1 MRLNKLIAKHQNC
14 TRKEADNLIKNGL
27 VTVNGRVAFKMGITV
42 KKEDEIIF
50 NKKVIKYQQKYY
62 ILLNKPKKYSCFNI
76 NSHTKKLLPKIY
88 LNELDNYEQLDFNE
102 TGLTIFSN
110 DNSLLDKIKR
120 SQRIKKIYHIKLTE
134 KISKEILKEIQNHK
148 QVRINKISFVKEKN
162 EIGIELTKGNIKSL
176 KNIFNKMSLKII
188 CIDIVSIGVLSK
200 KNLPRKK
207 ARLLTDEEINILN
220 RS

>member
-50 NKKVIKYQQKYY
+50 NKKVIKYHQKHY

-134 KISKEILKEIQNHK
+134 MISKEILKEIQNHK

-188 CIDIVSIGVLSK
+188 CIDTVSIGVLSK
-200 KNLPRKK
+200 KNLPRNKT
-207 ARLLTDEEINILN
+207 RLLTDEEINILN

>member
-27 VTVNGRVAFKMGITV
+27 VTVNGRVTSEMGVVV

-50 NKKVIKYQQKYY
+50 NKKTIKYQHKHY
-62 ILLNKPKKYSCFNI
+62 ILLNKPKKYSCFDI

-110 DNSLLDKIKR
+110 DDSLLDKIKR

-148 QVRINKISFVKEKN
+148 QVRINQISFVKEKN

-188 CIDIVSIGVLSK
+188 CIDTVSIGVLSK

-207 ARLLTDEEINILN
+207 TRLLTDEEINILN

>member
-50 NKKVIKYQQKYY
+50 NKRVIKYHQKHY

-110 DNSLLDKIKR
+110 DNSLLDKIKK

-134 KISKEILKEIQNHK
+134 MISKEILKEIQNHK

-162 EIGIELTKGNIKSL
+162 EIGIELTKGNIKNL

-188 CIDIVSIGVLSK
+188 YIDTVSIGVLSK
-200 KNLPRKK
+200 KNLPRHKT
-207 ARLLTDEEINILN
+207 RLLTDEEINILN

>member
-1 MRLNKLIAKHQNC
+1 LRLNKLIAKHQNC

-50 NKKVIKYQQKYY
+50 NKKVIKYYQKHY

-134 KISKEILKEIQNHK
+134 MISKEILKEIQNHK

-162 EIGIELTKGNIKSL
+162 EIGIELTKGNIKNL

-188 CIDIVSIGVLSK
+188 CIDTVSIGVLSK
-200 KNLPRKK
+200 KNLPRNKT
-207 ARLLTDEEINILN
+207 RLLTDEEINILN

>member
-27 VTVNGRVAFKMGITV
+27 VTVNGKVVPKMGVIV

-50 NKKVIKYQQKYY
+50 NKKTIKYHQKHY
-62 ILLNKPKKYSCFNI
+62 ILLNKPKKYSCFNV
-76 NSHTKKLLPKIY
+76 NLHTKKLLPKIY
-88 LNELDNYEQLDFNE
+88 FNELDNYEQLDFNE

-120 SQRIKKIYHIKLTE
+120 SQRIKKIYHITLTE
-134 KISKEILKEIQNHK
+134 KISKEVLKEIQNHK

-176 KNIFNKMSLKII
+176 KNIFNKMSLKIMN
-188 CIDIVSIGVLSK
+188 IDTVSIGVLSK

-207 ARLLTDEEINILN
+207 TRSLTDKEINILN

>member
-50 NKKVIKYQQKYY
+50 NKKVIKYHQKHY

-134 KISKEILKEIQNHK
+134 MISKEILKEIQNHK

-162 EIGIELTKGNIKSL
+162 EIGIELTKGNIKNL

-188 CIDIVSIGVLSK
+188 CIDTVSIGVLSK
-200 KNLPRKK
+200 KNLPRNKT
-207 ARLLTDEEINILN
+207 RLLTDEEINILN

>member
-27 VTVNGRVAFKMGITV
+27 ITVNGRVAFKMGITV

-50 NKKVIKYQQKYY
+50 NKKVIKYHQKHY

-134 KISKEILKEIQNHK
+134 KISKEILREIQNHK
-148 QVRINKISFVKEKN
+148 QVKINKISFVKEKN

-176 KNIFNKMSLKII
+176 KNIFNKMLLKII
-188 CIDIVSIGVLSK
+188 YIDTVSIGVLSK

-207 ARLLTDEEINILN
+207 TRSLTDKEINILN

>member
-27 VTVNGRVAFKMGITV
+27 VTVNGRVTSKMGIIV

-50 NKKVIKYQQKYY
+50 NKKIIRYHDKHYV
-62 ILLNKPKKYSCFNI
+62 LLNKPKKYSCFNI
-76 NSHTKKLLPKIY
+76 NLHTKKLLPKVKFY
-88 LNELDNYEQLDFNE
+88 ELDNYEQLDFNE

-110 DNSLLDKIKR
+110 DNTLLEKIKS
-120 SQRIKKIYHIKLTE
+120 SQRIKKIYHIKFT
-134 KISKEILKEIQNHK
+134 KNISEEILKEIQNHK
-148 QVRINKISFVKEKN
+148 QVGINKISFIKEKN
-162 EIGIELTKGNIKSL
+162 EIGMELTKGNIKSL

-188 CIDIVSIGVLSK
+188 YIDTVSIGVLSK
-200 KNLPRKK
+200 KNLPRGKT
-207 ARLLTDEEINILN
+207 RHLTEKEINILN

>member
-50 NKKVIKYQQKYY
+50 NKKVIKYHQKHY

-134 KISKEILKEIQNHK
+134 MISKEVLKEIQNHK

-188 CIDIVSIGVLSK
+188 CIDTVSIGVLSK
-200 KNLPRKK
+200 KNLPRNKT
-207 ARLLTDEEINILN
+207 RLLTDEEINILN

>member
-27 VTVNGRVAFKMGITV
+27 VTVNGRVIFKMGITV
-42 KKEDEIIF
+42 KEDKIIF
-50 NKKVIKYQQKYY
+50 NKKVIEYYQKHY

-110 DNSLLDKIKR
+110 DNSLLNKIKK
-120 SQRIKKIYHIKLTE
+120 SHRIKKIYHIKLTE
-134 KISKEILKEIQNHK
+134 KIPKEILKEIQNHK

-162 EIGIELTKGNIKSL
+162 EIGIELTKGNIKNL

-188 CIDIVSIGVLSK
+188 CIDTVSIGVLSK
-200 KNLPRKK
+200 KNLPRNKT
-207 ARLLTDEEINILN
+207 RLLTDEEINILN

>member
-27 VTVNGRVAFKMGITV
+27 VTVNGKVTIEMGVIV

-50 NKKVIKYQQKYY
+50 NKKIIKYQHKYY

-76 NSHTKKLLPKIY
+76 NLHTKKLLSKIY
-88 LNELDNYEQLDFNE
+88 FDELDNYEQLDFNE

-110 DNSLLDKIKR
+110 DNTLLDKIKS

-134 KISKEILKEIQNHK
+134 NISEEVLKEIQNHK
-148 QVRINKISFVKEKN
+148 QVRINKISIVKEKN
-162 EIGIELTKGNIKSL
+162 EIGIELTKGNIKGL

-188 CIDIVSIGVLSK
+188 SIDTVSIGVLSK

-207 ARLLTDEEINILN
+207 TRPLTDKEINILN

>member
-27 VTVNGRVAFKMGITV
+27 VTVNGRVISKMGIIV

-50 NKKVIKYQQKYY
+50 NKKTIKYHQKHY

-76 NSHTKKLLPKIY
+76 NLHTKKLLPKIY
-88 LNELDNYEQLDFNE
+88 FNELDNYEQLDFNE

-110 DNSLLDKIKR
+110 DNSILDKIKR

-148 QVRINKISFVKEKN
+148 QVRINQISFVKEKN

-188 CIDIVSIGVLSK
+188 CIDTVSIGVLSK

-207 ARLLTDEEINILN
+207 TRLLTDEEINILN

>member
-1 MRLNKLIAKHQNC
+1 MRLNKLIAKHKNC

-50 NKKVIKYQQKYY
+50 NKKVIKYHQKHY

-134 KISKEILKEIQNHK
+134 MISKEILKEIQNHK

-162 EIGIELTKGNIKSL
+162 EIGIELTKGNIKNL

-188 CIDIVSIGVLSK
+188 CIDTVSIGVLSK
-200 KNLPRKK
+200 KNLPRNKT
-207 ARLLTDEEINILN
+207 RLLTDEEINILN

>member
-50 NKKVIKYQQKYY
+50 NKKVIKYHQKHY

-200 KNLPRKK
+200 KKSSKK
-207 ARLLTDEEINILN
+207 K
-220 RS
+220 S

>member
-50 NKKVIKYQQKYY
+50 NKKVIKYYQKHY

-76 NSHTKKLLPKIY
+76 NSNTKKLLPKIY

-110 DNSLLDKIKR
+110 DNSLLEKIKR

-134 KISKEILKEIQNHK
+134 MISKEILKEIQNHK

-162 EIGIELTKGNIKSL
+162 EIGIELTKGNIKNL
-176 KNIFNKMSLKII
+176 KNMFNKMSLKII
-188 CIDIVSIGVLSK
+188 CIDTVSIGVLSK
-200 KNLPRKK
+200 KNLPRNKT
-207 ARLLTDEEINILN
+207 RLLTDEEINILN

>member
-1 MRLNKLIAKHQNC
+1 LRLNKLIAKHKNC

-50 NKKVIKYQQKYY
+50 NKKVIKYHQKHY

-134 KISKEILKEIQNHK
+134 MISKEILKEIQNHK

-162 EIGIELTKGNIKSL
+162 EIGIELTKGNIKNL

-188 CIDIVSIGVLSK
+188 CIDTVSIGVLSK
-200 KNLPRKK
+200 KNLPRNKT
-207 ARLLTDEEINILN
+207 RLLTDEEINILN

>member
-27 VTVNGRVAFKMGITV
+27 VTVNGRVVFKMGITV

-50 NKKVIKYQQKYY
+50 NKKVIKYHQKHY

-134 KISKEILKEIQNHK
+134 MISKEILKEIQNHK

-162 EIGIELTKGNIKSL
+162 EIGIELTKGNIKNL

-188 CIDIVSIGVLSK
+188 CIDTVSIGVLSK
-200 KNLPRKK
+200 KNLPRNKT
-207 ARLLTDEEINILN
+207 RLLTDEEINILN

>member
-50 NKKVIKYQQKYY
+50 NKKVIKYHQKHY
-62 ILLNKPKKYSCFNI
+62 ILLNKPRKYSCFNI

-134 KISKEILKEIQNHK
+134 MISKEILKEIQNHK

-162 EIGIELTKGNIKSL
+162 EIGIELTKGNIKNL

-188 CIDIVSIGVLSK
+188 SIDTVSIGVLSK
-200 KNLPRKK
+200 KNLPRNKT
-207 ARLLTDEEINILN
+207 RLLTNEEINILN

>member
-50 NKKVIKYQQKYY
+50 NKKVIKYHQKHY

-134 KISKEILKEIQNHK
+134 MISKEILKEIQNHK

-162 EIGIELTKGNIKSL
+162 EIGIELTKGNIKNL

-188 CIDIVSIGVLSK
+188 YIDTVSIGVLSK
-200 KNLPRKK
+200 KNLPRNKT
-207 ARLLTDEEINILN
+207 RLLTDEEINILN

>member
-1 MRLNKLIAKHQNC
+1 LRLNKLIAKHQNC

-27 VTVNGRVAFKMGITV
+27 VTVNGRVVFKMGITV

-50 NKKVIKYQQKYY
+50 NKKVIKYHQKHY

-134 KISKEILKEIQNHK
+134 IISKEILKEIQNHK

-162 EIGIELTKGNIKSL
+162 EIGIELTKGNIKNL
-176 KNIFNKMSLKII
+176 KNIFNKMSIKII
-188 CIDIVSIGVLSK
+188 CIDTVSIGVLSK
-200 KNLPRKK
+200 KNLPRNKT
-207 ARLLTDEEINILN
+207 RLLTDEEINILN

>member
-27 VTVNGRVAFKMGITV
+27 VTVNGRVACKMGITV

-50 NKKVIKYQQKYY
+50 NKKVIKYHQKHY

-76 NSHTKKLLPKIY
+76 KLHTKKLLPKIY

-148 QVRINKISFVKEKN
+148 QVRINKISFVKERN
-162 EIGIELTKGNIKSL
+162 EIGIELTKGNVKSL
-176 KNIFNKMSLKII
+176 KNVFNKMSLKIMY
-188 CIDIVSIGVLSK
+188 IDTVSIGVLSK

-207 ARLLTDEEINILN
+207 TRSLTDKEINILN

>member
-50 NKKVIKYQQKYY
+50 NKKVIKYHQKHY
-62 ILLNKPKKYSCFNI
+62 ILLNKPKNYSCFNI

-134 KISKEILKEIQNHK
+134 KISKEILIEIQNHK
-148 QVRINKISFVKEKN
+148 QVKINKISFVKEKN

-188 CIDIVSIGVLSK
+188 CIDTVSIGVLSK

>member
-50 NKKVIKYQQKYY
+50 NKKVIKYYQKHY

-134 KISKEILKEIQNHK
+134 MISKEILKEIQNHK

-162 EIGIELTKGNIKSL
+162 EIGIELTKGNIKNL
-176 KNIFNKMSLKII
+176 KNIFKKMSLKII
-188 CIDIVSIGVLSK
+188 CIDTVSIGVLSK
-200 KNLPRKK
+200 KNLPRNKT
-207 ARLLTDEEINILN
+207 RLLTDEEINILN

>member
-50 NKKVIKYQQKYY
+50 NKKVIKYHQKHY

-134 KISKEILKEIQNHK
+134 MISKEILKEIQNHK

>member
-27 VTVNGRVAFKMGITV
+27 VTVNGRVTSEMGVVV
-42 KKEDEIIF
+42 KKEDEIVF
-50 NKKVIKYQQKYY
+50 NKKTIKHQHKHY
-62 ILLNKPKKYSCFNI
+62 ILLNKPKKYSCFDI

-110 DNSLLDKIKR
+110 DDSLLEKIKR

-148 QVRINKISFVKEKN
+148 QVRINQISFVKEKN

-176 KNIFNKMSLKII
+176 KNIFNKMLLKII
-188 CIDIVSIGVLSK
+188 CIDTVSIGVLSK

-207 ARLLTDEEINILN
+207 TRLLTDEEINILN

>member
-27 VTVNGRVAFKMGITV
+27 VTVNGKVVPKMGVIV

-50 NKKVIKYQQKYY
+50 NKKTIKYHQKHY

-76 NSHTKKLLPKIY
+76 NLHTKKLLPKIY
-88 LNELDNYEQLDFNE
+88 FNELDNYEQLDFNE

-120 SQRIKKIYHIKLTE
+120 SQRIKKIYHITLTE
-134 KISKEILKEIQNHK
+134 KISKEVLKEIQNHK

-176 KNIFNKMSLKII
+176 KNIFNKMSLKIMN
-188 CIDIVSIGVLSK
+188 IDTVSIGVLSK

-207 ARLLTDEEINILN
+207 TRSLTDKEINILN

>member
-50 NKKVIKYQQKYY
+50 NKKVIKYHQKHY

-110 DNSLLDKIKR
+110 DNSLLDKIKK

-134 KISKEILKEIQNHK
+134 MISPSYKRNFFPWGIFFADVFYYNNGFDIVIANPHYISTKE
-148 QVRINKISFVKEKN
+148 S
-162 EIGIELTKGNIKSL
+162 
-176 KNIFNKMSLKII
+176 NIFH
-188 CIDIVSIGVLSK
+188 
-200 KNLPRKK
+200 
-207 ARLLTDEEINILN
+207 
-220 RS
+220 